1 MNTDKEYN
9 LMVGLRIREVRESL
23 HLTREKFSEKCD
35 ISTSFLADIERGIKS
50 LSAKT
55 IFKICNACNIS
66 ADYIIFG
73 HKSGF
78 DKDIVMEML
87 NSYNDEQLEHI
98 SNILYEINQIKIK

>member
-1 MNTDKEYN
+1 MNIDKEYN

-35 ISTSFLADIERGIKS
+35 ISPSFLADIERGNKS
-50 LSAKT
+50 LTAKT

-73 HKSGF
+73 NKSGF
-78 DKDIVMEML
+78 DRDVAVEML
-87 NSYNDEQLEHI
+87 KYYSDEQLEHI
-98 SNILYEINQIKIK
+98 TNILYEIRQLSH